1 MPNEISQAITQICE
15 EKGISLDSV
24 IETIEAALAVAY
36 RKDFGE
42 KGQNIQVEF
51 DMETG
56 QSRVFDGK
64 TVVEAPPPEE
74 MEEVLKEEDKKEE
87 KKGDKSRGKKKEEE
101 AVATKKDKKESES
114 AKGEEW
120 PEEEKKRF
128 NPKTDIILEEA
139 KKIKK
144 GAKID
149 DEIRTE
155 LFPPEAYGRM
165 AAQTAKQ
172 VIVQKLREAEREV
185 LYNEYKGQEG
195 SIVTGVIQ
203 RQEGRLVLIDVGK
216 VTALMPP
223 QEQVEEEQYNPG
235 QKIKIYVIS
244 VEKTSKGPE
253 IIVSRSHPEMIK
265 QLFELEVPEVAS
277 GAIEIKSVSREAGSR
292 AKVAVMSNQ
301 ENIDPIGSCVGQR
314 GSRVQTIIAELGGE
328 KIDIIEWSDDPVKF
342 IINSLSP
349 AKVLNVKLSEDR
361 REAFAEVK
369 EDQLSLAIGKA
380 GQNVRLSAKLTGWKI
395 DIVKERESKDKAE
408 DKDKDKDKDNK
419 IKEKPKKLDKEEKE
433 NQESPSA
440 GSGQAKKQESRV
452 GKKKDDKSK
461 KESKAEEKKASK
473 KDTKEKKDK

>member
-56 QSRVFDGK
+56 QSRVFDVK